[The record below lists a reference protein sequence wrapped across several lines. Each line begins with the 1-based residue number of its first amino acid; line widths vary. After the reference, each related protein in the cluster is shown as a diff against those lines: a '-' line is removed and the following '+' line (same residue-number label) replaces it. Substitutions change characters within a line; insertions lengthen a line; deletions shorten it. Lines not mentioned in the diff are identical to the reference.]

1 MSLRMGLIN
10 KEIRS
15 IFLTMTSFSVEL
27 YLHICTYIGLKVL
40 QGIGFKLSHYQKTK
54 NKIINLPPR
63 RM

>member
-15 IFLTMTSFSVEL
+15 IFLTMSSFSVEL
-27 YLHICTYIGLKVL
+27 YLYIGLKVL

-54 NKIINLPPR
+54 NKITNLPPR